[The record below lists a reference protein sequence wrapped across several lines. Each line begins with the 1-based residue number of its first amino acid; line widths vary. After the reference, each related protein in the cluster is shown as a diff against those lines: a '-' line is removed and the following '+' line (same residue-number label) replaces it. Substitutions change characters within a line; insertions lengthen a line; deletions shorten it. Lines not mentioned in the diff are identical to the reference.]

1 MTAGNFTSA
10 SVPASGQTVVG
21 WNRQVYQRLKLAF
34 RLGLRRQIFIGVCDD
49 PARRDGIAA
58 RLQAELEL
66 ESPRVSSYPP
76 LITLRLEEGREP
88 NPIARVRDW
97 LARNP
102 PRDRR
107 RQPQIPGF
115 QIVGVERL
123 TRQPAP
129 VQWSFLNHLRSMPQ
143 DLQAL
148 DSSLLLWVP
157 QPWLYSIEQSAPEFW
172 QFCTGIFEFRGEPL
186 VAEEEASWREET
198 AEIEC
203 SLPGIDSLSSE
214 FPSDSLLQSPQ
225 LETDRPQRQTAFQ
238 YVDRELVAE
247 VLSSLEDST
256 PAKSV
261 ELLEQ
266 IEQLHRLHAPATLLV
281 EHYQHLG
288 QITRDR
294 IESGDASVATIR
306 VAIRAYEQA
315 IDFWQEM
322 PSADAAIRER
332 VLSILNDLGTL
343 YWMLSR
349 MEIEPE
355 LKGVMLE
362 HSICAYQAALEFID
376 SQSWMW
382 SPIQNNLGGVYGD
395 LAACGEAADNWQC
408 AIEAFIAALSV
419 ANLDR
424 PQYAA
429 IQNNLGTAFWNLAQ
443 YRQPAAHLQHA
454 IAAYTEALSWDN
466 RDRDPLGYAAIQN
479 NLGTAYWNLSQHEEP
494 DLYLRL
500 AIEVYGQ
507 ALRYR
512 TPQTCPVG
520 CAATQNNLGT
530 AFWQLADLSSDDPIA
545 YSTLLE
551 GAIAAYETAIEL
563 AISDCADSTFDRFAT
578 HNNLG
583 LAHYQLVTHPH
594 YSGDSTQRRSHLEAS
609 LHHHLQALAGW
620 KSDPQRYQIALEF
633 VVQTTRA
640 FYNDGDIQGQN
651 LAFSQLPAGLLP
663 EVMQLF

>member
-1 MTAGNFTSA
+1 MTAGNFISA

-49 PARRDGIAA
+49 PVRRDGIAA

-66 ESPRVSSYPP
+66 ESPQVSSYPP
-76 LITLRLEEGREP
+76 LITLRLEEGSEP

-102 PRDRR
+102 PRDL
-107 RQPQIPGF
+107 QIPGF

-172 QFCTGIFEFRGEPL
+172 QFCTGIFEFRGDPL
-186 VAEEEASWREET
+186 VAEEEALWQEET
-198 AEIEC
+198 AEIDPHPVE
-203 SLPGIDSLSSE
+203 LP
-214 FPSDSLLQSPQ
+214 SPE
-225 LETDRPQRQTAFQ
+225 LENDRPQQQTAFQ
-238 YVDRELVAE
+238 YVDGELVAE
-247 VLSSLEDST
+247 VLSSLEDGT

-306 VAIRAYEQA
+306 IAILAYEQA
-315 IDFWQEM
+315 IKFWREM

-349 MEIEPE
+349 MECKPE
-355 LKGVMLE
+355 LKGAMLE
-362 HSICAYQAALEFID
+362 HSVCAYQAALEFID

-395 LAACGEAADNWQC
+395 LAACGEAADNWQR
-408 AIEAFIAALSV
+408 AIDAFTAALSA

-429 IQNNLGTAFWNLAQ
+429 IQNNLGTAYWNLAQ
-443 YRQPAAHLQHA
+443 HCQPAPHLQQA

-466 RDRDPLGYAAIQN
+466 RDSDPLGYAAIQN

-500 AIEVYGQ
+500 AIEAYGQ

-512 TPQTCPVG
+512 TPQTCPMG

-530 AFWQLADLSSDDPIA
+530 AFWQLADRTQEDA
-545 YSTLLE
+545 NTYSTLLE

-563 AISDCADSTFDRFAT
+563 TISHHANSTFDRFAT

-594 YSGDSTQRRSHLEAS
+594 YSGNAIDRRSHLEAS
-609 LHHHLQALAGW
+609 LRHHLQALAAW
-620 KSDPQRYQIALEF
+620 KSDPQRYQMALEF

-651 LAFSQLPAGLLP
+651 LAFSQLPPGLLP